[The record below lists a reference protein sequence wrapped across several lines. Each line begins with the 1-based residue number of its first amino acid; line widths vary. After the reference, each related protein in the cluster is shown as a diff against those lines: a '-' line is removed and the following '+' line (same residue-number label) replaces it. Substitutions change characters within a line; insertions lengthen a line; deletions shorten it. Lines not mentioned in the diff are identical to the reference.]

1 MGNQCCEK
9 TTIDETTELRMIQ
22 PTNSE
27 ATTGSKPNAVID
39 DDLPFDINE
48 VSNMPVKKIKT

>member
-9 TTIDETTELRMIQ
+9 TPIDETTELRMIQ

-27 ATTGSKPNAVID
+27 TTTGSKPQAVID

-48 VSNMPVKKIKT
+48 VSNLQVKKVTK